1 MWATVG
7 AALKKIAVALLG
19 NPKVLKT
26 IGGIV
31 LGLIIIIVMPVV
43 AIVSIFNGDIE
54 IDTNELQRMVVEN
67 LSAEEQAKLQFV
79 EDTMYAIEREM
90 KASGFSD
97 PRVTEAQVL
106 FTLSLYDYAQEA
118 DFVSKLVGCFASE
131 QTDEQLIAA
140 VNAAFGT
147 AISAEEFSQVMGAI
161 RSVYIDTS
169 GYIDPCTKNNLDLV
183 EWAKQAKLRGWG
195 YVWGTYGEVLTRSYY
210 NAKAEQY
217 PDEVGGYA
225 DFIESNWLGGRTS
238 DCNGLI
244 KGYGWL
250 NPDTHEIEYGTNGMP
265 DIGADTMYANA
276 TEKGTID
283 TIPEIPGL
291 AVWHEGHIGI
301 YIGGGKVIEAMGTK
315 YGVVETE
322 LAGRGWTHWLKVPY
336 ITYLDTEMS
345 SSANEKH
352 IWDTLYAKIGNPY
365 GVAGL
370 MGNLYAES
378 ALRPDNLQGSFE
390 DALGH
395 SDASYTQAVDSGAY
409 TGFATD
415 SAGYGLAQWTAS
427 DRKESLLAY
436 AKEQG
441 KSIGDLDMQLDFLY
455 HELETKFPDVLA
467 QLKNATSVRAAS
479 DSVLLHFEMPK
490 DQSASVQAERAL
502 FGSTYYER
510 YRQAKLLAGAKAKQQ
525 EGKYVQ
531 FDNKPKKPGLMGK
544 GVALFA
550 CEKISQR
557 RGQDVR

>member
-283 TIPEIPGL
+283 TIPGDPRTGGVARRPYRHLYRGRQGHRGHGHQVRCGGNGACRPGL
-291 AVWHEGHIGI
+291 
-301 YIGGGKVIEAMGTK
+301 
-315 YGVVETE
+315 
-322 LAGRGWTHWLKVPY
+322 
-336 ITYLDTEMS
+336 
-345 SSANEKH
+345 
-352 IWDTLYAKIGNPY
+352 DTLA
-365 GVAGL
+365 
-370 MGNLYAES
+370 
-378 ALRPDNLQGSFE
+378 QG
-390 DALGH
+390 
-395 SDASYTQAVDSGAY
+395 AVYHLS
-409 TGFATD
+409 
-415 SAGYGLAQWTAS
+415 GYGNVLVGQ
-427 DRKESLLAY
+427 RKAHLGYSVCQDWQSLRRRRAH
-436 AKEQG
+436 G
-441 KSIGDLDMQLDFLY
+441 KSLCGERPAAGQPAG
-455 HELETKFPDVLA
+455 EL
-467 QLKNATSVRAAS
+467 
-479 DSVLLHFEMPK
+479 
-490 DQSASVQAERAL
+490 
-502 FGSTYYER
+502 
-510 YRQAKLLAGAKAKQQ
+510 
-525 EGKYVQ
+525 
-531 FDNKPKKPGLMGK
+531 
-544 GVALFA
+544 
-550 CEKISQR
+550 
-557 RGQDVR
+557 